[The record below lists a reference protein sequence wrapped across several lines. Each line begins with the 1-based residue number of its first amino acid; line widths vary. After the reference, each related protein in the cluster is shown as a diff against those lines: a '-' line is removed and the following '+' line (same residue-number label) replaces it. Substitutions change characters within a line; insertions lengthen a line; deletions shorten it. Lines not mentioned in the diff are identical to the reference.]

1 MSDKPDSC
9 TVCAT
14 TIPEGAS
21 RCPGCGAVWGDA
33 NRCPHCNATAGIKAG
48 LGGGYVCMACG
59 KPREAKPGTTI
70 FESASP
76 FPIGGRR
83 PVQAQAPASAPPS
96 APAQAAAP
104 VAAAPMAASPA
115 APRGKAAGLRFL
127 GIMSIAGGVLLGAVG
142 AALLPG
148 VGGIIAA
155 AALGAVGV
163 GIGGFS
169 LRAASRSADEADR
182 RTDTQRELALLRLAE
197 QHGGVLTVTDA
208 ARGLGISIAEADAA
222 LTAMADGSRIWAEVT
237 PDGFVQYT
245 FREMQARQQGPR
257 VRVEGADDAP
267 PTSEEEQALAELEEE
282 LRERKL

>member
-1 MSDKPDSC
+1 
-9 TVCAT
+9 
-14 TIPEGAS
+14 
-21 RCPGCGAVWGDA
+21 
-33 NRCPHCNATAGIKAG
+33 
-48 LGGGYVCMACG
+48 MACG

-76 FPIGGRR
+76 FPIGGRQ
-83 PVQAQAPASAPPS
+83 PVQAQAPQATARSG
-96 APAQAAAP
+96 APARAATAP
-104 VAAAPMAASPA
+104 VAASPA

-127 GIMSIAGGVLLGAVG
+127 GIMSIAGGVLVGAIGAV
-142 AALLPG
+142 LLPG

-197 QHGGVLTVTDA
+197 QHEGVLTVTDA
-208 ARGLGISIAEADAA
+208 ARGLGISIAEADEA

-245 FREMQARQQGPR
+245 FREMQARQGPR

>member
-9 TVCAT
+9 TVCGT
-14 TIPEGAS
+14 SIPDGAS

-33 NRCPHCNATAGIKAG
+33 NRCPHCNATAGIKTG

-76 FPIGGRR
+76 FPIGGRQ
-83 PVQAQAPASAPPS
+83 PVQAQAPGAPTSPSAAPPVVV
-96 APAQAAAP
+96 PT
-104 VAAAPMAASPA
+104 PMAASPA

-127 GIMSIAGGVLLGAVG
+127 GIMSIAGGVLAGAVG
-142 AALLPG
+142 AALLPI
-148 VGGIIAA
+148 GGIIAA
-155 AALGAVGV
+155 AAIGAVGV
-163 GIGGFS
+163 GVGALS
-169 LRAASRSADEADR
+169 LRAASRSANEADR

-197 QHGGVLTVTDA
+197 QHDGVLTVTDA

-257 VRVEGADDAP
+257 VRVEGTDDAP